1 MSGAFEYADGI
12 LSASGVPLDAL
23 AEEFGTPLY
32 VYSRQAIKERIAEV
46 ISAFSS
52 HPTRICYSVK
62 ANSNHHLLK
71 WISDQQLG
79 FDVVS
84 GGELRRLLMAGIPV
98 SRTVFAGVGKG
109 DEELKL
115 ALDSDIWMVTVESA
129 VEAQRLS
136 QIVRAGGRETTRIGL
151 RLNLDID
158 ARTHRHITT
167 GRKEDKFG
175 IESDG
180 LPELISWLADQSEL
194 EPICLHMHLG
204 SQITSVDPYVEGVGR
219 LLEIREIFQEAGF
232 NISWINAGGGFGISY
247 EEDTVPAAAQYAA
260 SILPLISGL
269 ETGLILALV
278 RYLVGSSGCLITRV
292 LDRKYRNMRKLI
304 IADSGMTELMRPAL
318 YEAYH
323 KIVTVEKADDPD
335 TTLCDV
341 AGPICEST
349 DMLGWQRILPDLKLG
364 DLLAVMDTGAY
375 GMSMASNYNS
385 RCRPAEVMITGKGE
399 YELIR
404 RRERPEDLWSSE
416 LNL

>member
-1 MSGAFEYADGI
+1 MSGEFEYADGI
-12 LSASGVPLDAL
+12 LTAADVPLDAL

-32 VYSRQAIKERIAEV
+32 VYSRQAIKERIVEV

-98 SRTVFAGVGKG
+98 MQTVFAGVGKG
-109 DEELKL
+109 DEELQL
-115 ALDSDIWMVTVESA
+115 ALESDIWMITVESA
-129 VEAQRLS
+129 GEAQRLS
-136 QIVRAGGRETTRIGL
+136 QIVQTSGRKSIQIGL

-158 ARTHRHITT
+158 AYTHRYMTT

-175 IESDG
+175 IESEG
-180 LPELISWLADQSEL
+180 LPEFVSWLSDHPEL

-204 SQITSVDPYVEGVGR
+204 SQITTVDPYVKGVVR
-219 LLEIREIFQEAGF
+219 LLEIRKVFQEAGF
-232 NISWINAGGGFGISY
+232 NIRWINAGGGFGISY
-247 EEDTVPAAAQYAA
+247 TEEAVPAAAQYAA
-260 SILPLISGL
+260 SILPLLNGL
-269 ETGLILALV
+269 DTGLILELG

-292 LDRKYRNMRKLI
+292 LDSKRRNNRRLL
-304 IADSGMTELMRPAL
+304 IADSGMTDLMRPAL

-323 KIVTVEKADDPD
+323 NILEVKKSDDPD

-349 DMLGWQRILPDLKLG
+349 DMLGWQRNLPDLKRD

-375 GMSMASNYNS
+375 GMTMASNYNS
-385 RCRPAEVMITGKGE
+385 RSRPAEVLITGKGE

-404 RRERPEDLWSSE
+404 RREPPEDIWKSE
-416 LNL
+416 LDL

>member
-1 MSGAFEYADGI
+1 MK
-12 LSASGVPLDAL
+12 L
-23 AEEFGTPLY
+23 
-32 VYSRQAIKERIAEV
+32 
-46 ISAFSS
+46 
-52 HPTRICYSVK
+52 
-62 ANSNHHLLK
+62 
-71 WISDQQLG
+71 ISDQQLG

-98 SRTVFAGVGKG
+98 TRTVFAGVGKG
-109 DEELKL
+109 DEELQL
-115 ALDSDIWMVTVESA
+115 ALESDIWMITVESV

-136 QIVRAGGRETTRIGL
+136 QIVQTGDRKTTQIGL

-175 IESDG
+175 IESDSIPDFIG
-180 LPELISWLADQSEL
+180 WLADHSEL

-219 LLEIREIFQEAGF
+219 LLEIREMFQKAGF

-247 EEDTVPAAAQYAA
+247 KEDTVPAATQYAA

-269 ETGLILALV
+269 DTGLILELG
-278 RYLVGSSGCLITRV
+278 RYLVGPSGCLITRV
-292 LDRKYRNMRKLI
+292 LDGKYRNKRKLL
-304 IADSGMTELMRPAL
+304 IADSGMTDLMRPAL

-323 KIVTVEKADDPD
+323 KIVTVEKTDDPN

-349 DMLGWQRILPDLKLG
+349 DMLGWQRFLPDLQRG
-364 DLLAVMDTGAY
+364 DLLAVMDVGAY

-385 RCRPAEVMITGKGE
+385 RSRPAEVMITGKGE

-404 RRERPEDLWSSE
+404 RRERPEDIWSSE
-416 LNL
+416 LYL

>member
-1 MSGAFEYADGI
+1 MSGVFEYEDGTLSADGI
-12 LSASGVPLDAL
+12 PLDAL

-32 VYSRQAIKERIAEV
+32 VYSRPAIKERIAEV
-46 ISAFSS
+46 LSAFSS

-62 ANSNHHLLK
+62 ANSNHHLLR

-98 SRTVFAGVGKG
+98 NRTVFAGVGKG
-109 DEELKL
+109 DEELQL
-115 ALDSDIWMVTVESA
+115 AFESDIWMITVESA
-129 VEAQRLS
+129 GEAHRLS
-136 QIVRAGGRETTRIGL
+136 QIVQTGGRKTTQIGL

-175 IESDG
+175 IESDS
-180 LPELISWLADQSEL
+180 LPELTGWLADHSEL

-219 LLEIREIFQEAGF
+219 LLETREMFQEAGF
-232 NISWINAGGGFGISY
+232 NISWINIGGGFGISY
-247 EEDTVPAAAQYAA
+247 QEDAVPAAAEYAA
-260 SILPLISGL
+260 SILPMISGL
-269 ETGLILALV
+269 DTGLILELG
-278 RYLVGSSGCLITRV
+278 RYLVGPSGCLIARV
-292 LDRKYRNMRKLI
+292 LDSKCRNKRTLL
-304 IADSGMTELMRPAL
+304 IADAGMTDMMRPAL

-323 KIVTVEKADDPD
+323 RIVTVKKADDSD
-335 TTLCDV
+335 TILCDV

-349 DMLGWQRILPDLKLG
+349 DMLGWKRLLPDLQRG
-364 DLLAVMDTGAY
+364 DLLAVMDAGAY
-375 GMSMASNYNS
+375 CMSMASNYNS
-385 RCRPAEVMITGKGE
+385 RSRPAEVMITGKGE

-404 RRERPEDLWSSE
+404 RRDRPEDIWGCE
-416 LNL
+416 MNL

>member
-1 MSGAFEYADGI
+1 MSGGFEYTDGI
-12 LSASGVPLDAL
+12 LSADGVPLDAL

-32 VYSRQAIKERIAEV
+32 VYSRRSIKERIDEV
-46 ISAFSS
+46 LSAFSS

-71 WISDQQLG
+71 WISDQRLG

-84 GGELRRLLMAGIPV
+84 GGELSRLLMAGIPV
-98 SRTVFAGVGKG
+98 TRTVFAGVGKG
-109 DEELKL
+109 DEELQL
-115 ALDSDIWMVTVESA
+115 ALESDIWMITVESA
-129 VEAQRLS
+129 GEAERLS
-136 QIVRAGGRETTRIGL
+136 QIVQTGGRKTTQIGL

-175 IESDG
+175 IDSDS
-180 LPELISWLADQSEL
+180 LPEFMDWLTEHPEL

-219 LLEIREIFQEAGF
+219 LLEIREMFQEAGF

-247 EEDTVPAAAQYAA
+247 NEDTVPAAAQYAA

-269 ETGLILALV
+269 DAGLILELG
-278 RYLVGSSGCLITRV
+278 RYLVGPSGCLITRV
-292 LDRKYRNMRKLI
+292 LDGKYRNKKKLV
-304 IADSGMTELMRPAL
+304 IADSGMTDLMRPAL

-323 KIVTVEKADDPD
+323 KIITVKKADDPD

-349 DMLGWQRILPDLKLG
+349 DMLGWQRFLPDLKRG

-385 RCRPAEVMITGKGE
+385 RSRPAEVMITGKGE

-404 RRERPEDLWSSE
+404 RRERPQDLWVSE